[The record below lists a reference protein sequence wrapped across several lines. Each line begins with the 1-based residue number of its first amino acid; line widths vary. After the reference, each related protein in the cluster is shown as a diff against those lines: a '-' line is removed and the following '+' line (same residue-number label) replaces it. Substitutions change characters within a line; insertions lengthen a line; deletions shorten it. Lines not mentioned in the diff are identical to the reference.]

1 MAKPGRCSY
10 AAGVSSP
17 KPDVATV
24 GLLANPMSGRD
35 VRRLAARASTTT
47 PEIKRDQVARA
58 AIGAIAGGA
67 GRLLVMAEPFR
78 ISTSAVEH
86 LDLGVPIEAIDV
98 GAQLRASDTE
108 RAVQRMREAGCGAL
122 VVLGGDGTQRIVAR
136 SWPEVRLVPLSTG
149 TNNVF
154 PVSVEATAAGAA
166 AGLVASGRIDAERV
180 CRRSKCIRVE
190 IEGEA
195 PDLALV
201 DAVLLVDDAA
211 GNYMPFEPARLR
223 RVVLARAEPDAV
235 GTSPIGGLLLPC
247 GADDAFGVEVRCTA
261 PGVGGRRLLA
271 PVSPGL
277 YRTVHVE
284 DVRRLELLEATE
296 VEGPGVLAF
305 DGDRERALR
314 PGQRAI
320 LRVVRDGPAVID
332 VAAALAAAAR
342 VGAFEGPGHWHD
354 GFDRALGDLDC
365 C

>member
-1 MAKPGRCSY
+1 
-10 AAGVSSP
+10 
-17 KPDVATV
+17 V

-67 GRLLVMAEPFR
+67 GRLLVMQEPFR
-78 ISTSAVEH
+78 ISTSAVEN

-98 GAQLRASDTE
+98 GAQLRAADTE
-108 RAVQRMREAGCGAL
+108 AAVCRMREAGCGAL

-136 SWPEVRLVPLSTG
+136 SWPDAPLVPLSTG

-166 AGLVASGRIDAERV
+166 AGLVASGRVDPSLV
-180 CRRSKCIRVE
+180 SRRSKCVRVE
-190 IEGEA
+190 IEDGA

-201 DAVLLVDDAA
+201 DAVLLVHDAV
-211 GNYMPFEPARLR
+211 GNYMPFEPARIR
-223 RVVLARAEPDAV
+223 RVVLARAEPAAV
-235 GTSPIGGLLLPC
+235 GTSPIGGLVLPC
-247 GADDAFGVEVRCTA
+247 GAADEFGVEVRCTA
-261 PGVGGRRLLA
+261 PDGGGRPLLA
-271 PVSPGL
+271 PISPGL
-277 YRTVHVE
+277 YRTVHVAE
-284 DVRRLELLEATE
+284 VRELALGEETR

-305 DGDRERALR
+305 DGDRERALS
-314 PGQRAI
+314 PGRGAS
-320 LRVVRDGPAVID
+320 LRVVREGPRVID

-342 VGAFEGPGHWHD
+342 AGVFMDPGHWHD
-354 GFDRALGDLDC
+354 GLDRALADLDC